1 MVKKIGCRIIQ
12 KQNFVLYML
21 IVLLGACTH
30 TLPPPLDRTSPPG
43 IVSPL
48 KEKTVIEKTDS
59 ALFNEGIFYLGGPG
73 RVAEYTK
80 ARSAF
85 DALLKMHPE
94 SKWRNLSEVLL
105 RLIDE
110 MQLCEAKSV
119 SDQKLIEKADADRG
133 KLREENEQLKREI
146 RLLDDKFQAE
156 MTKLR
161 EENEQLK
168 KDIQLLKNLEIQLD
182 KREKMLR

>member
-1 MVKKIGCRIIQ
+1 MKRIP
-12 KQNFVLYML
+12 NFILWLVF
-21 IVLLGACTH
+21 IVFLGACTR
-30 TLPPPLDRTSPPG
+30 TLPPPLDRTSISPPG

-48 KEKTVIEKTDS
+48 KEETVIEKTDS

-73 RVAEYTK
+73 RVADYTK

-85 DALLKMHPE
+85 DVLLKMHPE
-94 SKWRNLSEVLL
+94 SKWRSLSEVLL

-110 MQLCEAKSV
+110 MQLCQAKNV
-119 SDQKLIEKADADRG
+119 SDRMLIEKADADRG
-133 KLREENEQLKREI
+133 KLSEENEQLKKEI

-156 MTKLR
+156 MTKLHQ
-161 EENEQLK
+161 ENEQLK

>member
-1 MVKKIGCRIIQ
+1 MKRI
-12 KQNFVLYML
+12 QNFILWL
-21 IVLLGACTH
+21 FIVLLGACAH
-30 TLPPPLDRTSPPG
+30 TLPPPIDRTSPPG
-43 IVSPL
+43 IISPL
-48 KEKTVIEKTDS
+48 KEKTDS
-59 ALFNEGIFYLGGPG
+59 ALFNEGMFYLGGLEQM
-73 RVAEYTK
+73 ADYTK

-85 DALLKMHPE
+85 DALLKVHPE
-94 SKWRNLSEVLL
+94 SKWRSLSEVLL

-110 MQLCEAKSV
+110 MQLCKAKNV
-119 SDQKLIEKADADRG
+119 SDRKLIEKADADIGRLRG
-133 KLREENEQLKREI
+133 ENEQLKREI

-161 EENEQLK
+161 QENEQLR

>member
-1 MVKKIGCRIIQ
+1 MKRI
-12 KQNFVLYML
+12 QNFILWL
-21 IVLLGACTH
+21 FIVLLGACAH
-30 TLPPPLDRTSPPG
+30 TLPSPIDRTSPPEV
-43 IVSPL
+43 VSPL
-48 KEKTVIEKTDS
+48 KEETVIEKTDS
-59 ALFNEGIFYLGGPG
+59 ALFNEGMFYLGGPEQM
-73 RVAEYTK
+73 ADYTK

-94 SKWRNLSEVLL
+94 SNRRSLSEVLL

-110 MQLCEAKSV
+110 MQLCKAKNV

-133 KLREENEQLKREI
+133 KLRGENEQLKREI

-161 EENEQLK
+161 QENEQLK